1 MIDEARRRHPH
12 LDFRVGDVEAEPTLA
27 DLPGPFDV
35 VLLSDTIGS
44 LEDCQTT
51 LERLHACCH
60 AETRI
65 VVSYWS
71 KAWEQVLRAAQLV
84 GQQMPQVEQN
94 WLPARDVANLLD
106 LAGFQVVTVNRRMV
120 VPKALGGLGGLVNRY
135 VGTLPGVRAAP
146 LRTYVVARP
155 RPADRPPS
163 ATIVVPCRNEA
174 GNIEPAVQRIP
185 RLTDEQEIVFVEG
198 HSTDETLA
206 EIDLRHRAYRTRH
219 PRRAGGVGKA
229 DAVRMGFDVARGD
242 VLMILDADLTTPPED
257 LPKFYQAIKNGKGE
271 LVMGARLVYPMQQG
285 AMRFLNTAGNKT
297 FSLLFTWL
305 LDQRITDT
313 LCGTKV
319 LRRRH
324 WHEIQAN
331 QRYFG
336 DFDPFGDFDLIFG
349 AAKLNLKILEIPVRS
364 RAGVRHHADL
374 QVPSRCAA
382 REDGGDR
389 ASEVQSPVI
398 GTLAE
403 MTSPNWS
410 GRRVLVTGGSGFVGR
425 ALLRHLG
432 ELGASA
438 VVAPSSSDFDLTV
451 EAEVARMFDAHEPD
465 LAIHLAARVGG
476 IGAIRRPAELYL
488 ANLLMGTYVIEEA
501 HRHDTSDRRC
511 GHDLLVRS
519 SPVPFRED
527 LWDGCGR
534 DERFLRRG
542 EEALLV
548 HAAGE
553 PRPVRQNAC
562 S

>member
-1 MIDEARRRHPH
+1 MPPPTPALNETPRKRAIRELADQLAPERERWIERNRFFHDEDLRHLRFLVPPGKTILDLGCGTGRLLAALEPARGVGVDFSPAMIDEARRRHPH

-135 VGTLPGVRAAP
+135 VGTLPGVRAAS

-155 RPADRPPS
+155 RPAPTAAPS

-206 EIDLRHRAYRTRH
+206 EIDRVIAAYPELDIRVVRQN
-219 PRRAGGVGKA
+219 GVGKA

-257 LPKFYQAIKNGKGE
+257 LPKFYQAIKNGQGE
-271 LVMGARLVYPMQQG
+271 LVMGTRLVYPMQQD

-349 AAKLNLKILEIPVRS
+349 AAKLNLKILEIPVRYRARVYGTTQIS
-364 RAGVRHHADL
+364 RFRHGV
-374 QVPSRCAA
+374 
-382 REDGGDR
+382 
-389 ASEVQSPVI
+389 
-398 GTLAE
+398 
-403 MTSPNWS
+403 
-410 GRRVLVTGGSGFVGR
+410 
-425 ALLRHLG
+425 LL
-432 ELGASA
+432 
-438 VVAPSSSDFDLTV
+438 
-451 EAEVARMFDAHEPD
+451 ARMVVIAHQKFK
-465 LAIHLAARVGG
+465 A
-476 IGAIRRPAELYL
+476 
-488 ANLLMGTYVIEEA
+488 
-501 HRHDTSDRRC
+501 
-511 GHDLLVRS
+511 
-519 SPVPFRED
+519 
-527 LWDGCGR
+527 
-534 DERFLRRG
+534 
-542 EEALLV
+542 
-548 HAAGE
+548 
-553 PRPVRQNAC
+553 Q
-562 S
+562 